1 MEVEGRKEARR
12 MNKKEEEEKKCRR
25 RMKKVIN
32 IKEVEKKE
40 TTELESSSG
49 YHQVLQKAEESS
61 FLFWGEGA
69 LLKSTG
75 FEEKCFL
82 DGTRVDENQRLSVAL
97 TTCME
102 EDEESESKFSL

>member
-1 MEVEGRKEARR
+1 

-49 YHQVLQKAEESS
+49 CHQVLHKVEESS
-61 FLFWGEGA
+61 FVFWGEGA
-69 LLKSTG
+69 LHKSTG

-82 DGTRVDENQRLSVAL
+82 DGTRVDTHQRLSDAL

-102 EDEESESKFSL
+102 EDDESESKFSL

>member
-40 TTELESSSG
+40 TTEFESSSG
-49 YHQVLQKAEESS
+49 CHQVLQKVEEIS
-61 FLFWGEGA
+61 FEIWGEGA
-69 LLKSTG
+69 LHKSTG
-75 FEEKCFL
+75 FEEK
-82 DGTRVDENQRLSVAL
+82 
-97 TTCME
+97 
-102 EDEESESKFSL
+102 